1 MSNSMVESAVPAGNH
16 DDEDDLESF
25 LADIPRS
32 KANKN
37 ENDYEH
43 V

>member
-1 MSNSMVESAVPAGNH
+1 MSNSMVESSIPIDNH

-32 KANKN
+32 KAKN